1 MEPIVHT
8 HAGRQIAAIAV
19 DVTGDRDDVLRA
31 VQRLEKLY
39 AEINALNDVLQEM
52 LDSDSSIALP
62 RKPMSRRRLTA
73 TMALALFRQQAKK
86 LTVYAPY

>member
-8 HAGRQIAAIAV
+8 DAGRQIAAIAV
-19 DVTGDRDDVLRA
+19 DIAGDRDDVLRA
-31 VQRLEKLY
+31 LQRLEKLY
-39 AEINALNDVLQEM
+39 AEINELNDVLQEM

-62 RKPMSRRRLTA
+62 HRPTSRRRLTA
-73 TMALALFRQQAKK
+73 AMALALFRQQARK